1 MNSENQL
8 LLSSFP
14 EIAKHDPSTILAIE
28 EGNGGL
34 HSDERTYVKE
44 QQEGLRLNLK
54 RVLE

>member
-54 RVLE
+54 RVFE